1 MQWVCG
7 ICGFI
12 HDDEEPPD
20 FCPDCG
26 APGNHF
32 SEWTDD
38 DEDLIRDDEYDDD
51 DNKNDDV
58 DNDDDDDDVI
68 DDDDDDIDEVDEI
81 DEESI
86 YDGYAEEFD
95 DLEDN

>member
-1 MQWVCG
+1 MQWVCA
-7 ICGFI
+7 ICGYI

-38 DEDLIRDDEYDDD
+38 DEALVRDDDYDDEDSDFDD
-51 DNKNDDV
+51 DNDDV
-58 DNDDDDDDVI
+58 HVDKDDFDDD
-68 DDDDDDIDEVDEI
+68 VDEI
-81 DEESI
+81 DEGSV

>member
-38 DEDLIRDDEYDDD
+38 EEDLARVDDYDDD
-51 DNKNDDV
+51 EDSDFNDDNG
-58 DNDDDDDDVI
+58 DDHDDKEDYDDEDDD
-68 DDDDDDIDEVDEI
+68 VDEI
-81 DEESI
+81 DEGSVF
-86 YDGYAEEFD
+86 DGYSEEFD